1 MSIRQKIG
9 IRQIPATEDQTM
21 IIGERLRA
29 LREEKKLSQGDIE
42 KRTGLIRCYVSRV
55 ENGHSIPA
63 VETLEKFA
71 RALEIPLYQ
80 LLYDGEEPPKLRDFP
95 KRKGDSTLFGA
106 TGKDARVIERFRK
119 LLGQTNAKN
128 QSILLHMAQK
138 MAKRKAV

>member
-1 MSIRQKIG
+1 
-9 IRQIPATEDQTM
+9 M

-29 LREEKKLSQGDIE
+29 LREERNLSQGDIE
-42 KRTGLIRCYVSRV
+42 RRTGLIRCYVSRI
-55 ENGHSIPA
+55 ENGHAVPA

-80 LLYDGEEPPKLRDFP
+80 LLYDGEEPPKLRDLP
-95 KRKGDSTLFGA
+95 KRKDDSKLFGA
-106 TGKDARVIERFRK
+106 MGKDARELEKFRK

-128 QSILLHMAQK
+128 RSILLHMAQM